1 MKRGLFLVFVMGL
14 GLTNVAWAQPWISGF
29 VEGAQALRIQHNSAL
44 DSSRSL
50 SDREYPRS
58 EVRVQLQLSGGG
70 DRDEYFVRVDFLSD
84 QLSSEVGQL
93 DLREAYLKLFP
104 ADWFDLKIGRQ
115 VATWGTGDLLFVND
129 LFAKDFV
136 AFVTGLDIGYLKLP
150 QDLLRMAF
158 YLGKPTLEIAVSP
171 YYTMDNVPAGKRL
184 SVYNPATGELVN
196 SEGTLP
202 TETQPTD
209 LGHGEIFARLYGMSG
224 NVEWAFYGYR
234 GFYPQPVG
242 LKIVDS
248 MPVLFPPRL
257 SSGGASLRGPLAGF
271 LVHAEGALYYSEEDS
286 DGTDPMLPNSTIRA
300 IAGAER
306 SLGNE
311 LTASAQ
317 WFGEYMLGFDDYRT
331 HFDTTMLT
339 PLQRALEQSVTVR
352 LTKFY
357 KNQTLKFTLFSFW
370 GITAEDVYV
379 RAIADYNIT
388 DPVNLTFGIN
398 WLDGNHPYTLFGQLQ
413 NNSNVYGRIRYS
425 F

>member
-1 MKRGLFLVFVMGL
+1 
-14 GLTNVAWAQPWISGF
+14 
-29 VEGAQALRIQHNSAL
+29 
-44 DSSRSL
+44 
-50 SDREYPRS
+50 
-58 EVRVQLQLSGGG
+58 VQLQLSGGG
-70 DRDEYFVRVDFLSD
+70 ERDEYFVRVDFLSD
-84 QLSSEVGQL
+84 RVSSQVGEL

-129 LFAKDFV
+129 LFAKDLV
-136 AFVTGLDIGYLKLP
+136 AFFTGLDIGYLKLS

-171 YYTMDNVPAGKRL
+171 YYTMDNVPTGERL
-184 SVYNPATGELVN
+184 SVYNPALGELVG
-196 SEGTLP
+196 SDQAMPIAEP
-202 TETQPTD
+202 PAD
-209 LGHGEIFARLYGMSG
+209 LGHGEIFARLYGLSG
-224 NVEWAFYGYR
+224 NVEWALYGYR
-234 GFYPQPVG
+234 GFYPQPFGV
-242 LKIVDS
+242 KIEDS
-248 MPVLFPPRL
+248 IPVLFPPRL
-257 SSGGASLRGPLAGF
+257 SSGGASLRGPLASF

-286 DGTDPMLPNSTIRA
+286 HGTDPMLPNSTVRA

-317 WFGEYMLGFDDYRT
+317 WFGEYMLGYDDYRT
-331 HFDTTMLT
+331 FFDTTMQT
-339 PLQRALEQSVTVR
+339 PLQKEMEHSATLR

-370 GITAEDVYV
+370 GITAEDVYI
-379 RAIADYNIT
+379 RAITDYNIT
-388 DPVNLTFGIN
+388 DAVKLTLGLN
-398 WLDGNHPYTLFGQLQ
+398 WMDGNSPHTLFGQLQ

>member
-1 MKRGLFLVFVMGL
+1 MKRGLFLVLTL
-14 GLTNVAWAQPWISGF
+14 GLANVALAQPYLSGF
-29 VEGAQALRIQHNSAL
+29 VEGVQVVRIQPNPAL
-44 DSSRSL
+44 DSSRSFT
-50 SDREYPRS
+50 DWKYPRS

-70 DRDEYFVRVDFLSD
+70 ERDEYFVRVDFLSD
-84 QLSSEVGQL
+84 RLSSQVGEL

-129 LFAKDFV
+129 LFAKDLV
-136 AFVTGLDIGYLKLP
+136 AFFTGLDIGYLKLP

-171 YYTMDNVPAGKRL
+171 YYTMDNVPTGERL
-184 SVYNPATGELVN
+184 SVYNPATGQLVD
-196 SEGTLP
+196 SESALP
-202 TETQPTD
+202 AESQPKD
-209 LGHGEIFARLYGMSG
+209 LGHGEIYARLYGMSG
-224 NVEWAFYGYR
+224 NFEWAFYGYR

-271 LVHAEGALYYSEEDS
+271 LVNAEGALYYSEEDS
-286 DGTDPMLPNSTIRA
+286 DGTNPMLPNSTVRA
-300 IAGAER
+300 IAGAEK

-331 HFDTTMLT
+331 FFDTTMQT
-339 PLQRALEQSVTVR
+339 PLQKEIEHSATLR

-357 KNQTLKFTLFSFW
+357 KNQTLKFTLFTFW
-370 GITAEDVYV
+370 GITAEDIYI
-379 RAIADYNIT
+379 RAITDYKIT
-388 DPVNLTFGIN
+388 DAVKLTLGLN
-398 WLDGNHPYTLFGQLQ
+398 WLDGNKPHTLFGQLQ